1 MTDYVD
7 TDEQDF
13 AAWLNQ
19 ILDDNNISASDL
31 ARDIDVNRS
40 TISLWRSGQRLP
52 ACHLRVKLAEHLSNL
67 EIDGF
72 NAIVREILWRVHVSE
87 WRAENHA

>member
-19 ILDDNNISASDL
+19 LLDDNNISASDL
-31 ARDIDVNRS
+31 ARDLDVNRS

-52 ACHLRVKLAEHLSNL
+52 ACHLRIRLATYLSML
-67 EIDGF
+67 DLDCF
-72 NAIVREILWRVHVSE
+72 NALVREILWRIHVSE

>member
-13 AAWLNQ
+13 ASWLNQ

-52 ACHLRVKLAEHLSNL
+52 VCHLRVKLAEHLSNL